1 MNNFIIIRQ
10 ILFFLLRHRGG
21 DNYFER
27 SPPSLLLAGG
37 WNKNKLPR
45 GFIDRGFVQFVA
57 TDIAEFNGASVI
69 LWRVKNAVPFR

>member
-21 DNYFER
+21 DNILRDHLQVFF
-27 SPPSLLLAGG
+27 LLVAGIR
-37 WNKNKLPR
+37 KLPR
-45 GFIDRGFVQFVA
+45 GFIDRGFVQLVA